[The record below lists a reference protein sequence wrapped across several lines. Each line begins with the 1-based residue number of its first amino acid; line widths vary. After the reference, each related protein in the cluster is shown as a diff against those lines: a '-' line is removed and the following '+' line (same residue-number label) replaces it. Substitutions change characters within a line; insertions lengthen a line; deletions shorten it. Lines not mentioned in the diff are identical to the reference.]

1 MRNLFISAAF
11 IEFSCRFSFM
21 LGVLLDIRVSLFMSR
36 WLLNIRKVFFFCF
49 FAFLRRRQSLCVID
63 WLLIGG
69 EKTCLRSA
77 PLDSWLV
84 CPKITETR
92 RMSMSQDRKVS
103 PRLLSHSKMSAR
115 SGWLT
120 SRSADKSKLAD
131 REIRC
136 FASPQVHW
144 PSCEALLEPS
154 GHTKHYRKKN
164 IFWYLFVQCLC
175 VLLSAAFS
183 EASSKV
189 IALGTINFI

>member
-1 MRNLFISAAF
+1 MINGTLSGECKTSISSSNEISSDFIVLIRKPMMRNLFISAAF

-21 LGVLLDIRVSLFMSR
+21 LGVLLDIRVALFMSR

-92 RMSMSQDRKVS
+92 QMSMSQDRKVS

-115 SGWLT
+115 SG
-120 SRSADKSKLAD
+120 
-131 REIRC
+131 
-136 FASPQVHW
+136 
-144 PSCEALLEPS
+144 
-154 GHTKHYRKKN
+154 
-164 IFWYLFVQCLC
+164 
-175 VLLSAAFS
+175 
-183 EASSKV
+183 
-189 IALGTINFI
+189 